1 MASADLALPAQ
12 AGGPLPHQQS
22 LPLGDRPQS
31 DYDFVLAAIERHEAA
46 VEEERRRQADR
57 APYRPGGRY
66 GAFTETDLVASDAA
80 RLTSG
85 ELRVWL
91 VHILEFGG
99 RSHHTTA
106 ATIVAAKAS
115 ASRNVYESANR
126 KLKTAGL
133 IEIRQRGA
141 GRSAIVSRPHPRLPM
156 TDPARAKS
164 EQADPSARAK
174 SEQADPS
181 ARAISEQADPSARAI
196 SEQADPS
203 ARAISEQ
210 ADPSARAI
218 SEQADPSARAE
229 IARERRGTGEVSSE
243 RASGRPATCAKCQG
257 PTDTD
262 AAGKP
267 WPVCPGCNPNAPEQ
281 RRRAWAGQSSSGP
294 PAGAAPAWRS
304 EVVCGCG
311 RAALHYKPG
320 QDHIDGPL
328 RELDA
333 VCGQCHA
340 EAAGLAPDRA
350 EAPRG
355 GERTGVG
362 SQRPDASFL
371 RAALGSVEL

>member
-1 MASADLALPAQ
+1 MASADLARPAQ

-22 LPLGDRPQS
+22 LALGDRPQS

-80 RLTSG
+80 GLTSG

-156 TDPARAKS
+156 TDPARA
-164 EQADPSARAK
+164 
-174 SEQADPS
+174 
-181 ARAISEQADPSARAI
+181 ISEQADPSARAI

-229 IARERRGTGEVSSE
+229 IARERRGAGEVSSE

-267 WPVCPGCNPNAPEQ
+267 WPVCPGCNPHAPEQ

-294 PAGAAPAWRS
+294 AAGAAPAWRS
-304 EVVCGCG
+304 EVMCGCG
-311 RAALHYKPG
+311 RAALNHKPG

-340 EAAGLAPDRA
+340 EAGARAPDRP

-362 SQRPDASFL
+362 PQRPDASFL